1 MLTNGGGGWLDL
13 ELTVFY
19 YYYCCCLGGDGFWE
33 QSFGVGGQYM

>member
-13 ELTVFY
+13 ELTVF